1 MTVPPTPVQPPKMN
15 FLFKLSLKPQIF
27 LLRRNMMGSAGNF
40 LMVITTT
47 GRKSGKQFSTPIG
60 YLRDGETI
68 YAFNLG
74 GQSNWYK
81 NLLVNPLVKLEIK
94 GKAYAMR
101 GEKISDTAEAERVL
115 GLYQQQ
121 QASTAQRFFGLAP
134 DATGAERL
142 KVLDHVT
149 LIRFSPA

>member
-1 MTVPPTPVQPPKMN
+1 MN

-47 GRKSGKQFSTPIG
+47 GRKSGKPFSVPIG

-74 GQSNWYK
+74 GESNWYK
-81 NLLVNPLVKLEIK
+81 NMLAEPYVKLEIK
-94 GKAYAMR
+94 GKAYQMR
-101 GEKISDTAEAERVL
+101 GETVADQAEAERVL
-115 GLYQQQ
+115 GLYQEQQ
-121 QASTAQRFFGLAP
+121 PSTAQRFFGLAA
-134 DATGAERL
+134 DVTGAERL
-142 KVLDHVT
+142 KVLDHVR